1 VTALSRAIRM
11 KSESCQS
18 VDSTPNHPQTLA
30 MLPSELLTLSTSEPI
45 NLQIHR
51 ALRQSIVNCTLLPGA
66 SISDKEISELFGVSR
81 QPVRDAFIKLAG
93 AGLIQVLPQRGTFVM
108 KISPKRVLN
117 GRFVRE
123 AVEVAVVGKA
133 AEQVSEEDLVKLGA
147 NIEGQKLAARRKDT
161 AGFLA
166 LDEEF
171 HSGIARSIDCIE
183 AWEMIEDIKA
193 HMDRVRYLSLD
204 EVTPLKML
212 IAQHAAILAGL
223 RARDPALAQE
233 AVRSHLREINLSF
246 GTIRERNPDWF
257 EAE

>member
-1 VTALSRAIRM
+1 
-11 KSESCQS
+11 
-18 VDSTPNHPQTLA
+18 
-30 MLPSELLTLSTSEPI
+30 MLPSELLTLTATEPI
-45 NLQIHR
+45 NLQIYR
-51 ALRQSIVNCTLLPGA
+51 ALRRSIVNCTLLPGA

-81 QPVRDAFIKLAG
+81 QPVRDAFIKLVG

-108 KISPKRVLN
+108 KISAKRVLN
-117 GRFVRE
+117 GRFLRE
-123 AVEVAVVGKA
+123 AVEAAVVGKA
-133 AEQVSEEDLVKLGA
+133 AEQISDEGLTKLSA
-147 NIEGQKLAARRKDT
+147 NIERQKLAAGRSDM

-171 HSGIARSIDCIE
+171 HADIAKSIDCVE

-204 EVTPLKML
+204 EVTPLKVL
-212 IAQHAAILAGL
+212 IAQHAAIVAGL
-223 RARDPALAQE
+223 RAHDPVLAQG

-257 EAE
+257 ETD

>member
-1 VTALSRAIRM
+1 
-11 KSESCQS
+11 
-18 VDSTPNHPQTLA
+18 
-30 MLPSELLTLSTSEPI
+30 MLPSELLTLSVTEPV
-45 NLQIHR
+45 NQQIYR

-66 SISDKEISELFGVSR
+66 SVSDKEISELFGVSR
-81 QPVRDAFIKLAG
+81 QPVRDAFIKLVG

-123 AVEVAVVGKA
+123 AVEAAVAGKA
-133 AEQVSEEDLVKLGA
+133 AERIGEDDLVKLGTS
-147 NIEGQKLAARRKDT
+147 IEQQKLAAERMDT

-171 HSGIARSIDCIE
+171 HATIAHSIDCIE

-204 EVTPLKML
+204 DVTPLKVL

-223 RARDPALAQE
+223 RAHDPAQAQE

>member
-1 VTALSRAIRM
+1 
-11 KSESCQS
+11 
-18 VDSTPNHPQTLA
+18 
-30 MLPSELLTLSTSEPI
+30 MLPSELLTLSAAEPV
-45 NLQIHR
+45 NRQIYR

-66 SISDKEISELFGVSR
+66 SISDKEISELFRVSR
-81 QPVRDAFIKLAG
+81 QPVRDAFIRLVG

-123 AVEVAVVGKA
+123 AIEVAVAGKA
-133 AEQVSEEDLVKLGA
+133 AERISEEDLVKLGA
-147 NIEGQKLAARRKDT
+147 NVEQQALAAKRKDT
-161 AGFLA
+161 SGFLA

-171 HSGIARSIDCIE
+171 HAGVANSIDCTE

-204 EVTPLKML
+204 EVTPLTML

-223 RARDPALAQE
+223 RAHDPAQAQE
-233 AVRSHLREINLSF
+233 AMRAHLREINLSF